1 MGVPENIQFEL
12 CIIGA
17 GPAGMI
23 LAMEYAKLN
32 PDKHILLLDF
42 GYKNQSIKNS
52 LDESII
58 INNPINHYG
67 PYYCTNKGLGGTS
80 ATWGGR
86 CVMYDEVD
94 FLSRPILNEGC
105 TWNKSLFDDLSSFI
119 SNAAAYF
126 ECGDADFILAKNN
139 PLWKSS
145 IAEGFKDGPF
155 TDKKVEKWSMPTRF
169 GTRYEKEIREAK
181 NITFLEGFE
190 ARNFSVSS
198 TNNTVEF
205 LQVSSVL
212 DSQTKNIYAKTF
224 VIAAGAQESTRLLL
238 RNKQLFAGNEYIDN
252 SLGKYYQ
259 SHVSGKIASVQFNG
273 NPYKT
278 NYGFLRDANG
288 VYLRRRFQM
297 KTDAIV
303 EHNLLNAAIW
313 LDNPIYANPS
323 HKNGAMSLMY
333 LIMLVPFLGKRL
345 APPAISDSITKGG
358 ARKINQHI
366 WNVLKD
372 FPSSVSITISI
383 FIKRYLLGRKLPGV
397 FLFNKKNTYS
407 LHFHAEQ
414 QPLVE
419 NRMELGDDNETLK
432 IFYKISD
439 NDIDSVIKTHELL
452 DQWIQQ
458 IGCGKLTYYY
468 PKNELKNE
476 ILKMSK
482 DGIHQ
487 SGTTRIAS
495 TNKDGVVDENLQ
507 VFGLDNL
514 FICSSSVFPI
524 SGQANPTFF
533 LGTFAVRLAHHLT
546 SQFKS

>member
-1 MGVPENIQFEL
+1 MGVPEDIEFEL

-23 LAMEYAKLN
+23 LAMEFAKLN
-32 PDKHILLLDF
+32 PEKSILLLDF
-42 GYKNQSIKNS
+42 GSKNQPIKNS

-58 INNPINHYG
+58 INNPTNHYG
-67 PYYCTNKGLGGTS
+67 PYFCTNKGLGGTS

-105 TWNKSLFDDLSSFI
+105 TWNKTLFDELTGFVTT
-119 SNAAAYF
+119 AAVYF
-126 ECGDADFILAKNN
+126 ECGDGDFMLSENN
-139 PLWKSS
+139 AHSISS
-145 IAEGFKDGPF
+145 IAEGFKEGHF
-155 TDKKVEKWSMPTRF
+155 TDKKIEKWSMPTRF
-169 GTRYEKEIREAK
+169 GMRYENEIHEAK
-181 NITFLEGFE
+181 NITFLEGWE
-190 ARNFSVSS
+190 ARDFIVSQEGAEVKCLQIRSV
-198 TNNTVEF
+198 
-205 LQVSSVL
+205 Q
-212 DSQTKNIYAKTF
+212 DSQTRNIYAKKF

-238 RNKQLFAGNEYIDN
+238 RNRQLFASNDFID
-252 SLGKYYQ
+252 STLGKYYQ
-259 SHVSGKIASVQFNG
+259 SHVSGKIASVQFYG
-273 NPYKT
+273 NPHKT

-297 KTDAIV
+297 QTDVIV
-303 EHNLLNAAIW
+303 QHNLLNAAIW
-313 LDNPIYANPS
+313 LDNPVYSNPN
-323 HKNGAMSLMY
+323 HKSGSMSLMY
-333 LIMLVPFLGKRL
+333 LIMLVPFLGKKL

-358 ARKINQHI
+358 GGKIHQHI

-372 FPSSVSITISI
+372 FPSSFSTTISI

-397 FLFNKKNTYS
+397 FLYNKNNIYS

-414 QPLVE
+414 QPLVD

-439 NDIDSVIKTHELL
+439 EDVDSVIKTHELL
-452 DQWIQQ
+452 DKWLKK
-458 IGCGKLTYYY
+458 IGCGKLTYFY
-468 PKNELKNE
+468 PTNELKKE
-476 ILKMSK
+476 ILNMSK

-507 VFGLDNL
+507 VFGLNNL
-514 FICSSSVFPI
+514 FVCSSSVFPV

-546 SQFKS
+546 SRNNL

>member
-1 MGVPENIQFEL
+1 MGVAEEFEFEL

-42 GYKNQSIKNS
+42 GYKHHPIKNS

-58 INNPINHYG
+58 INNPTNHYG

-94 FLSRPILNEGC
+94 FLSRPILKEGC
-105 TWNKSLFDDLSSFI
+105 TWNKTLFDKLKCFVSS
-119 SNAAAYF
+119 AADYF
-126 ECGDADFILAKNN
+126 ECGNADFMLADNN
-139 PLWKSS
+139 PHAISS

-155 TDKKVEKWSMPTRF
+155 TDKKIEKWSMPTRF
-169 GTRYEKEIREAK
+169 GLRYGKEISETK
-181 NITFLEGFE
+181 NITLWEGWE
-190 ARNFSVSS
+190 ARNFIVSQEGAEVKYLQIRSV
-198 TNNTVEF
+198 
-205 LQVSSVL
+205 Q
-212 DSQTKNIYAKTF
+212 DSHTRNIYAKSF

-238 RNKQLFAGNEYIDN
+238 KNKHLFAGNEYIDN

-259 SHVSGKIASVQFNG
+259 SHVSGKIAAVQFYG
-273 NPYKT
+273 NSHKT
-278 NYGFLRDANG
+278 NYGFLRDTNG

-297 KTDAIV
+297 QTDTIV
-303 EHNLLNAAIW
+303 ENNLLNAAIW
-313 LDNPIYANPS
+313 LDNPVYANPS
-323 HKNGAMSLMY
+323 HKNGVMSLMY
-333 LIMLVPFLGKRL
+333 LIMMVPFLGKRL

-358 ARKINQHI
+358 GKKICKHI
-366 WNVLKD
+366 VNVLKD
-372 FPSSVSITISI
+372 FPSSFSITISI
-383 FIKRYLLGRKLPGV
+383 FIRRYLFRRKLPGV

-419 NRMELGDDNETLK
+419 NRMELDDDETLK

-439 NDIDSVIKTHELL
+439 EDIDSVIKTHELL
-452 DQWIQQ
+452 DQWIQE

-487 SGTTRIAS
+487 SGTTRIAF
-495 TNKDGVVDENLQ
+495 TKKNGVVDENLQ
-507 VFGLDNL
+507 VFGLNNL
-514 FICSSSVFPI
+514 FVCSSSVFPV